1 VDRDT
6 DPVARDLGSGW
17 VVPADQ
23 VAEELERAAA
33 PACLGARGAAFPACG
48 NREAGPALVVVPG
61 QAQAAKA
68 VKVELAAEAELVVVA
83 REQVQAAK
91 VVKAELVVVAREQAS
106 AAKVVEAELALVVAG
121 GQAPA
126 AKVVEAEPAAEAE

>member
-1 VDRDT
+1 MAGWVDRDT

-91 VVKAELVVVAREQAS
+91 VV
-106 AAKVVEAELALVVAG
+106 EAELALVVAG